1 MNEEFPL
8 PGIVYGDECYTV
20 ERIST
25 CDAVFVERIT
35 PPGPR
40 FSIPMKWLTQGT
52 DLPTIYKELVEVR
65 NGGDL

>member
-1 MNEEFPL
+1 MRPPL
-8 PGIVYGDECYTV
+8 GGIAYGDECYTV

-25 CDAVFVERIT
+25 SDAVFVERVT

-40 FSIPMKWLTQGT
+40 FSIPMKWLAQGA